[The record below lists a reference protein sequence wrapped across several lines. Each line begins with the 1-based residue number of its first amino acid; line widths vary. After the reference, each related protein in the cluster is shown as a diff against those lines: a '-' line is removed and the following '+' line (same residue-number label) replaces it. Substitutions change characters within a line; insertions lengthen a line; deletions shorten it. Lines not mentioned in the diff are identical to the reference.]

1 MTCHS
6 ECYLGL
12 RPQGMTQRLDDF
24 RESEERNLLL
34 VRPKGRVVERWVLEG
49 AVVEAEFANGK
60 GADPISSL
68 QWRRGVARGS
78 DGNR

>member
-1 MTCHS
+1 M
-6 ECYLGL
+6 GL

-60 GADPISSL
+60 GSRPY
-68 QWRRGVARGS
+68 
-78 DGNR
+78 